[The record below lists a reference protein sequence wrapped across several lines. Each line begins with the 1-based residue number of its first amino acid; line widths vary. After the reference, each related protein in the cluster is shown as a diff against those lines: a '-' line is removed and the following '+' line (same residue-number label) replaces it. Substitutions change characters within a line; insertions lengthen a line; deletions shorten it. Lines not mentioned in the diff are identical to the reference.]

1 MLFQQTT
8 APTGWTKQTTYND
21 VGLRVTSGTVGSGG
35 ATAFS
40 TVFAQTATGAYT
52 LTLADIPSHTHSIS
66 NLQTVAGSGPGAG
79 VGGGGGFGP
88 PLSPSATF
96 SINANG
102 GGGAHSHAVSLQLAY
117 VDVIIASKN

>member
-8 APTGWTKQTTYND
+8 VPTGWTKQTTYND

-40 TVFAQTATGAYT
+40 TVFAQTATRSYT
-52 LTLADIPSHTHSIS
+52 LTLADIPSHNHGIT
-66 NLQTVAGSGPGAG
+66 NLQTVAGSGSGAG

-117 VDVIIASKN
+117 VDVILASKN